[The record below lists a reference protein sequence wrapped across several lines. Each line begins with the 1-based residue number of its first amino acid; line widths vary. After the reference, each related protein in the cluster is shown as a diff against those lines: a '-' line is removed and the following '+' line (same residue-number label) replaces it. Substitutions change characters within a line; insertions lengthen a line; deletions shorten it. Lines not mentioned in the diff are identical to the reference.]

1 MKLVSRKEILIEKYK
16 QLVETEEKRIKK
28 IMAKKFGF
36 LKTDKNTFDTMGV
49 LKTRKQSASD
59 YNYYRQRYYR
69 LRKITEKEIYD
80 RMKSYVFDD
89 YVKSLETLVKRLG
102 LDINN
107 EDFKQLFKEMKKLSQ
122 SDKKFFVERGYVTSM
137 RDEYEELKK
146 YQEENDMFFF
156 EHLLAKIRWTKERK

>member
-16 QLVETEEKRIKK
+16 QLVENEEKRIKK

-36 LKTDKNTFDTMGV
+36 LKTDNNSFEVMGV

-107 EDFKQLFKEMKKLSQ
+107 EEFKQLFKELKKLTQ

-146 YQEENDMFFF
+146 YQEEKDTFFF
-156 EHLLAKIRWTKERK
+156 EHLLAKIKWTKERK

>member
-1 MKLVSRKEILIEKYK
+1 MKLISRKELLIEKYK
-16 QLVETEEKRIKK
+16 QLVETEEKRIKR

-89 YVKSLETLVKRLG
+89 YVKSLEILVKRLG

-107 EDFKQLFKEMKKLSQ
+107 EEFKSVFKNPNFFAMIFFSLFSLFSFN
-122 SDKKFFVERGYVTSM
+122 SLYFSINNSLLLFNSISITFF
-137 RDEYEELKK
+137 
-146 YQEENDMFFF
+146 
-156 EHLLAKIRWTKERK
+156 I